1 MQEEHQHLPNM
12 DRLSV
17 LAAMILLAYAL
28 LPFIQIPE
36 RNLEF
41 QVLGVFFVFKVEFS
55 TLIAILTAGLAAAGM
70 NWLLHDHPFFE
81 EQDRSVHN
89 LFQHWLLP
97 GLTAWVIGVPLN
109 SLEAGLEWW
118 AVFAFGGLLLVL
130 VLVSEY
136 IAVDSFDTRH
146 GLASVALTAV
156 SYALTLVLTIAMVAA
171 GSRLYIL
178 LPALGT
184 AIFLVTLRSLYLRLG
199 RWRYGWAIGITLV
212 VGQVAAALHYLPLS
226 PLRFGLF
233 ILGLAYAL
241 ASLAGSIEENRP
253 ARSLWVEPAIMLAV
267 LWGLAIFLRG

>member
-36 RNLEF
+36 RNLEL
-41 QVLGVFFVFKVEFS
+41 QVLGVFFVFKIEFS

-81 EQDRSVHN
+81 EQGRSVHS

-97 GLTAWVIGVPLN
+97 ALTAWVIGVPLN
-109 SLEAGLEWW
+109 SLAASLEWW

-146 GLASVALTAV
+146 GLAAVALTAV

-199 RWRYGWAIGITLV
+199 RWCYGWAIGITLV

-241 ASLAGSIEENRP
+241 ASLAGSIEEDRP

>member
-1 MQEEHQHLPNM
+1 M
-12 DRLSV
+12 
-17 LAAMILLAYAL
+17 
-28 LPFIQIPE
+28 
-36 RNLEF
+36 
-41 QVLGVFFVFKVEFS
+41 
-55 TLIAILTAGLAAAGM
+55 
-70 NWLLHDHPFFE
+70 
-81 EQDRSVHN
+81 
-89 LFQHWLLP
+89 
-97 GLTAWVIGVPLN
+97 
-109 SLEAGLEWW
+109 
-118 AVFAFGGLLLVL
+118 
-130 VLVSEY
+130 
-136 IAVDSFDTRH
+136 
-146 GLASVALTAV
+146 ALTAV